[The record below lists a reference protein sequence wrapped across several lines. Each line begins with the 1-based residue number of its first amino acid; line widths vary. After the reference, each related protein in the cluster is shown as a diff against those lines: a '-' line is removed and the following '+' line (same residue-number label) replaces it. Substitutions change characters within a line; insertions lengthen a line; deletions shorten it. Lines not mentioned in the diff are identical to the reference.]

1 MHARGHRI
9 GVISGETTRI
19 RTVKQ
24 RQIDA
29 GVLFSNEG
37 WESFAQEVRMNG
49 HWIGTFV
56 AKGDET
62 EVEFTEHITVKKIF
76 LKPFVKAYLKK
87 QQAQFISDLKK
98 ALS

>member
-1 MHARGHRI
+1 M
-9 GVISGETTRI
+9 ENT
-19 RTVKQ
+19 
-24 RQIDA
+24 
-29 GVLFSNEG
+29 
-37 WESFAQEVRMNG
+37 RMNG

-87 QQAQFISDLKK
+87 QQAQFISGFEKSVVVIKK
-98 ALS
+98 ISDFTVKLF